1 MDSMT
6 QKAHNEIYQLLQF
19 MKQGNARELHL
30 RAWETAVKIGVHE
43 QHVWQALIWLSKI
56 EAMRLTTWNQRLWRE
71 VTFQEWPTSGF
82 FSNRDD
88 CGYVRL
94 RPASR

>member
-6 QKAHNEIYQLLQF
+6 QKAHNEISRLLQT

-30 RAWETAVKIGVHE
+30 RAWETAARIEVPEHR
-43 QHVWQALIWLSKI
+43 VWQALIWFSKI

-71 VTFQEWPTSGF
+71 VAFQEWPTSGF

-88 CGYVRL
+88 CGYIRL
-94 RPASR
+94 RPAGR